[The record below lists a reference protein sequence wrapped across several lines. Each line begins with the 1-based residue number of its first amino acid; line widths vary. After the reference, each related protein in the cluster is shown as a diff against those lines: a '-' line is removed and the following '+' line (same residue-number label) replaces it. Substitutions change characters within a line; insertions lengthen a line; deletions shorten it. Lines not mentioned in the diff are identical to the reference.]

1 MKNPFKRLFE
11 KKAGDPYSV
20 LKEFLS
26 QYEAKSGVRVNHSTA
41 LRAVT
46 AMACARVIAEGLAQ
60 VPVKVYRSSPGGGR
74 EVARDHPLN
83 DVISRRPNEWQTS
96 FDYRE
101 MSGLHLVLAGGA
113 YAYINR
119 VRGKITELIPYQP
132 SDVQVDRVGSYIKY
146 KLRIRES
153 EWMPVSAEDVLH
165 IRGPSW
171 NGWMGL
177 DGVDL
182 AREAIGL
189 SIATELHGSRLF
201 KNGAKPG
208 GILHSDVTN
217 LEADQ
222 RKAIRDSWEEVQ
234 GGAENAHKTA
244 ILWGG
249 LKWMS
254 TAQDNDS
261 AQFLETRAFQ
271 VEEVCRSFR
280 VMPIMVG
287 HSDKAA
293 TYASSEQMFLAHV
306 VHTMGPWYARVEQAY
321 DAQLLTQGERDQGY
335 YTKHT
340 VSGLLRGAH
349 KDRAEYYAKALGAG
363 GSPAWMTQDEVRGLE
378 EMNPKGGAAGD
389 LPIATNVGGSNPGVT
404 DATH

>member
-1 MKNPFKRLFE
+1 MKNPFKRFFD
-11 KKAGDPYSV
+11 KKASDPYSV
-20 LKEFLS
+20 LKEFLR
-26 QYEAKSGVRVNHSTA
+26 QYESQSGVRVNHSTA

-60 VPVKVYRSSPGGGR
+60 VPVKVYRSIPGGGR

-83 DVISRRPNEWQTS
+83 EVLTHRPNEWQTS

-101 MSGLHLVLAGGA
+101 MAGLHLVLAGGT

-119 VRGKITELIPYQP
+119 VRGEVKELIPYQP
-132 SDVQVDRVGSYIKY
+132 SDVQVDRVDGDIKY
-146 KLRIRES
+146 KFRVRET
-153 EWMPVSAEDVLH
+153 EWMPVPSEDVLH
-165 IRGPSW
+165 IKGPSW

-189 SIATELHGSRLF
+189 SVATELHGSKLF

-208 GILHSDVTN
+208 GVLHSDVPN
-217 LEADQ
+217 LTEDQ
-222 RKAIRDSWEEVQ
+222 RKQIRASWEEVQ
-234 GGAENAHKTA
+234 GGTENAHKTA

-271 VEEVCRSFR
+271 VEEVCRAFR

-321 DAQLLTQGERDQGY
+321 DAQLLTPQERADGY

-340 VSGLLRGAH
+340 VAGLLRGAH
-349 KDRAEYYAKALGAG
+349 KDRAEYYAKSLGAG
-363 GSPAWMTQDEVRGLE
+363 GSPAWMTQDEVRELE
-378 EMNPKGGAAGD
+378 ELNPKGGIAGD
-389 LPIATNVGGSNPGVT
+389 LPVATNVGGPQPGED
-404 DATH
+404 DAAS